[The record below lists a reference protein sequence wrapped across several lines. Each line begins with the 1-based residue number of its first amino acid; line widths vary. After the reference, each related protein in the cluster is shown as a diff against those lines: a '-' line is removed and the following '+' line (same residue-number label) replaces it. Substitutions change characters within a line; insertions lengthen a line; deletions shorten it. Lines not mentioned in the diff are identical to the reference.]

1 LATGARHPTLAMG
14 DTPRLG
20 RRFYARYTP
29 TVARELLGC
38 LLVRVEGKKRLSG
51 IIVETEAYRG
61 SGDPASHAY
70 SGKTRRNEVMFG
82 EPGHA
87 YVYFTY
93 GFHHCLNL
101 TTEREGIPGA
111 VLIRAVEPVEGVE
124 TMIARRGLEDAARAA
139 DGPGK
144 LTQALGIDRRLN
156 GEDLISSKRL
166 FVEAGSGPV
175 PVGTSARVGIKLGV
189 DRRWRYYVKGSRF
202 VSRGR
207 PAVAHSQNP

>member
-1 LATGARHPTLAMG
+1 MRPTLTVGGA
-14 DTPRLG
+14 PRLG

-38 LLVRVEGKKRLSG
+38 RLVRVEGRKRLSG

-70 SGKTRRNEVMFG
+70 RGKTKRNEVMFG
-82 EPGHA
+82 EPGRA

-93 GFHHCLNL
+93 GFHYCLNM
-101 TTEREGIPGA
+101 TTEREGTPGA
-111 VLIRAVEPVEGVE
+111 VLIRAIEPVEGVE
-124 TMIARRGLEDAARAA
+124 TMMARRGVEDAPRAA

-156 GEDLISSKRL
+156 GEDLTRSKML
-166 FVEAGSGPV
+166 FVEAGSV
-175 PVGTSARVGIKLGV
+175 PSVVGKSTRVGIKLGV
-189 DRRWRYYVKGSRF
+189 ERRWRYYVKGSRF

-207 PAVAHSQNP
+207 PAVADSQNP